1 LNHPGMTERKALPR
15 HPKRS
20 EKYNVALLEGM
31 GAALEPHME
40 KDGLGGVGDLM
51 RALAE
56 GYLAER
62 DPDAFKR
69 VRGLE
74 GVA

>member
-1 LNHPGMTERKALPR
+1 MTERKALPR

-31 GAALEPHME
+31 GEV
-40 KDGLGGVGDLM
+40 LGELAEEAGMSGVGDLM

-56 GYLAER
+56 RYVAECR
-62 DPDAFKR
+62 PDDFKR
-69 VRGLE
+69 IRGLE